1 MLPNVRVRK
10 NIRNSAARGELP
22 EVRAFGS
29 INFNYTTYYQRDAC
43 CPLKDIPTVAPV
55 PAVILQH
62 APFCVALGNRFCL
75 RGKARFFF
83 SGKLVLAH
91 KTLVCATAR
100 WKRDARSDGTRM
112 RIPLEHRGMFPCTS
126 SPSACLIGSS
136 KGAKLIGL
144 VRAMVG
150 CLACTVTHTG
160 SVYRCCVPALSES
173 HPNAGQREQTKKQVD
188 EKDWSKKKFKFR
200 SNDCNASGEAAVNG
214 HWETLRRNSLCAKP
228 PAHGSNRDSQ
238 SLSGTPLM
246 RVA

>member
-1 MLPNVRVRK
+1 MLSTKRYTNCRSCSGGNPSTRSILRCFRK
-10 NIRNSAARGELP
+10 SFLLARKSSL
-22 EVRAFGS
+22 
-29 INFNYTTYYQRDAC
+29 
-43 CPLKDIPTVAPV
+43 
-55 PAVILQH
+55 
-62 APFCVALGNRFCL
+62 
-75 RGKARFFF
+75 FF

-91 KTLVCATAR
+91 KPLVRATAR
-100 WKRDARSDGTRM
+100 WKRDARSDETRV

-160 SVYRCCVPALSES
+160 SLYRCCVPALSES

-214 HWETLRRNSLCAKP
+214 HWETLRRNSLVRSHLRTVRIETVSRYQAL
-228 PAHGSNRDSQ
+228 R
-238 SLSGTPLM
+238 
-246 RVA
+246 